1 MSSAPGLFY
10 AYAKR
15 VCGHGPI
22 LKKCKNISFLQ
33 IDHDSHGRYLIVF
46 ANRATADEWWR
57 AVTDSVAAGYKIVE
71 VKRLSPQF
79 YSYSHAVNDSHIH
92 QTLTDSR
99 IAARFLGRVFFTLLN
114 DRDARDLSIAPVLNY
129 VDHISGNG

>member
-1 MSSAPGLFY
+1 M
-10 AYAKR
+10 
-15 VCGHGPI
+15 
-22 LKKCKNISFLQ
+22 
-33 IDHDSHGRYLIVF
+33 IVF

-57 AVTDSVAAGYKIVE
+57 AVTDSVAAGYNKFVE

-79 YSYSHAVNDSHIH
+79 YPYNPDVNDGHIP

-99 IAARFLGRVFFTLLN
+99 VAARFLGRVFFTLLN
-114 DRDARDLSIAPVLNY
+114 DRDVPDLSIAPVLNY